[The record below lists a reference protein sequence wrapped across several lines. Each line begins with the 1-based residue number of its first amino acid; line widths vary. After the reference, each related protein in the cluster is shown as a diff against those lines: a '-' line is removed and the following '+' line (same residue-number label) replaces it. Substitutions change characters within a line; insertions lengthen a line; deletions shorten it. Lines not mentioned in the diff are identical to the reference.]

1 MINCARK
8 VDELFSLLLPPGGR
22 PESAYPNSVIS
33 SSDKTPEDHK
43 VNRKWISRK
52 QFVDGRTDVESKI
65 VVSDI
70 ARLQGGS
77 SGSNYQTMVLWIGM
91 LAGKAMEALGRNPEA
106 ADLIRQNM
114 ILAIA
119 FAEAIA
125 IYALVVAV
133 IILFV

>member
-1 MINCARK
+1 MDLTQIGA
-8 VDELFSLLLPPGGR
+8 G
-22 PESAYPNSVIS
+22 
-33 SSDKTPEDHK
+33 
-43 VNRKWISRK
+43 
-52 QFVDGRTDVESKI
+52 
-65 VVSDI
+65 I
-70 ARLQGGS
+70 AIGIGALGPALG
-77 SGSNYQTMVLWIGM
+77 IGM